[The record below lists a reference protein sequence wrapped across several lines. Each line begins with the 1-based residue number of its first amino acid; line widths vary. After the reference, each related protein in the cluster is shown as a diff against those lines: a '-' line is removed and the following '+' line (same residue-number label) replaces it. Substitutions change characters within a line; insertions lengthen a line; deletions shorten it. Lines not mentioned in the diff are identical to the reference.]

1 MSAISADLYGGNH
14 SCPASTS
21 TGSPTFRST
30 ISKSSNNLGKT
41 TTTST
46 TMHPQQATVDFQ
58 TGAMTAPVPMSF
70 QVNKK
75 QLSLKHGIFACNV
88 CDVIFARHSILQRC
102 LDVWY
107 HIQWRPL
114 NVITDNVII
123 RLMLSNCQVPGHLGK
138 STV

>member
-1 MSAISADLYGGNH
+1 VSAISADLYGGNP

-30 ISKSSNNLGKT
+30 ISKSSSHNLGKT

-88 CDVIFARHSILQRC
+88 CDVIFARHSILPRR
-102 LDVWY
+102 LEIDNTY
-107 HIQWRPL
+107 NEII
-114 NVITDNVII
+114 VITILKMIKTDHYPAK
-123 RLMLSNCQVPGHLGK
+123 LQFLLFF
-138 STV
+138 